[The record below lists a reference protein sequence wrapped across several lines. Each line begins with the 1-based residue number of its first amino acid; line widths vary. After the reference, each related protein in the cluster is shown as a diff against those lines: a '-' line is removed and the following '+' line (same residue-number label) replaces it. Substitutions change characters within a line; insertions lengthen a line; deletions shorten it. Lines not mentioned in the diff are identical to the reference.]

1 MTMTQV
7 TICGG
12 GNLGHALA
20 GWLAARIKGIRV
32 HVLLSGQE
40 RVSHWETG
48 IARQNGILVIAPEET
63 RCGRPE
69 LVTADPAKAVRGSRV
84 IIFALPAFLHQVTL
98 AKVAPFVDA
107 GALVGAIPA
116 HGGFQWG
123 AERAFKGMATKP
135 VIFGFR
141 KSPWTCRVV
150 TYGHS
155 VRITGVRASM
165 EVSAE
170 PTTAVHQMAEELSH
184 LFGIAVAPL
193 PHFLHVTL
201 SIGNQI
207 LHPGILYGL
216 LRDWDGTPFAEPPLA
231 YQGISEVAA
240 RILLNL
246 SDESQAIGDAV
257 GRELPCLQLPPIRSL
272 AEEMRTSAKAM
283 IEDSSTL
290 RTIIGTNRGLFGLRI
305 PSTQVQGGW
314 IPDSTSRY
322 LSEDVPFGLCVLRGI
337 AEITGVTTPTIDE
350 VLNWA
355 QMQLGASYLRDGT
368 MSGPDL
374 ARSGAPQAY
383 GLRTLTQLM
392 RR

>member
-1 MTMTQV
+1 MTQV

-20 GWLAARIKGIRV
+20 GWLAARKGLRV
-32 HVLLSGQE
+32 HVLLSSQE
-40 RVSHWETG
+40 RVSNWETG
-48 IARQNGILVIAPEET
+48 IARQNGIMVIAPEET

-69 LVTADPAKAVRGSRV
+69 LVIADPAKAVRGSR
-84 IIFALPAFLHQVTL
+84 IIILALPAFLHQAALV
-98 AKVAPFVDA
+98 KVAPFLDA

-116 HGGFQWG
+116 HGGFQWY

-135 VIFGFR
+135 VFFGFR

-155 VRITGVRASM
+155 VRITGLRASM
-165 EVSAE
+165 EVSAK
-170 PTTAVHQMAEELSH
+170 PTTTVHQVAEEIGH
-184 LFGIAVAPL
+184 LFGIALAPL

-216 LRDWDGTPFAEPPLA
+216 LRDWDGTPFAEAPLA
-231 YQGISEVAA
+231 YQDISEVTT

-246 SDESQAIGDAV
+246 SNESQAIGEAV
-257 GRELPCLQLPPIRSL
+257 SVKLPHLQLSPIRSL
-272 AEEMRTSAKAM
+272 AEEMRASAQAL
-283 IEDSSTL
+283 IQDASTL
-290 RTIIGTNRGLFGLRI
+290 QTIIGTNRGLFGLRI

-337 AEITGVTTPTIDE
+337 AEIAGVSTPTIDE

-355 QMQLGASYLRDGT
+355 QLQLGAFYLYDGT
-368 MSGPDL
+368 MSGPDMT
-374 ARSGAPQAY
+374 RSGAPQAY
-383 GLRTLTQLM
+383 GLKTLSQLM
-392 RR
+392 RQ